1 MPIVPKPINDSLNR
15 TITFVVIRPPLP
27 HSTQYAPLDKDISNL
42 GRLVPKLYK
51 LLEIMPGVNPA
62 SWPDS
67 RRKVICPRA
76 LSELGGI
83 RKYYARDLLRKTSRN
98 SRYAFRASVPCKS
111 NSSKQSLVRRT
122 FVLPDPNPHF
132 VSLQVNSNT
141 DPELYMSTASQ
152 CSTTQ
157 LKMLFARAFSHKDG
171 RIFSTRG

>member
-1 MPIVPKPINDSLNR
+1 MPIAPKPINDSLNR
-15 TITFVVIRPPLP
+15 TTTFLVIRPPLP

-42 GRLVPKLYK
+42 GRLVPELYK

-67 RRKVICPRA
+67 RGKIICPRA
-76 LSELGGI
+76 LSRAELGGI

-98 SRYAFRASVPCKS
+98 SRYAFIACSLQIQTHRS
-111 NSSKQSLVRRT
+111 QSLVRRT
-122 FVLPDPNPHF
+122 FVLPDPNPQS

-152 CSTTQ
+152 FWTT
-157 LKMLFARAFSHKDG
+157 
-171 RIFSTRG
+171 